1 MKKIISKSL
10 FSVIMFSVLSA
21 CGTKE
26 TANNQDAAISV
37 TNAASKADTAVINQ
51 LSVNEDGLDLLPG
64 FEAWQNSEAAF
75 ALNKV
80 ISMETELKLAINKDA
95 DAETVGFSDYSLDK
109 ITQIQGCDFEED
121 LILDKYAVADM
132 DQDGTPEVIVNLL
145 SKYDNWTV
153 VLRFYKGDVYGYGFL
168 AREFQEPKADGRYM
182 ASLGAFDNEIVKLSF
197 DGYSL
202 KKNRLGYSVSN
213 NDNTEYYI
221 SEKKVEEKEY
231 SHFFDDYYSSDP
243 VSWHLF
249 SSDIRAGYTGEKLFK
264 VDFKARTKVGSKS
277 LDSYYSDMVNK
288 MEFTHKSRIPARLCD
303 MIAEAMQT
311 GKDDEIISPLITGT
325 ELSEEELVKLTGINE
340 EFAIYVKQLEVDV
353 DNDGTDD
360 LITQTYWGGSG
371 GFSSMQLFKGDKG
384 EYKLSNSFECF
395 LQEFKVISY
404 QGKNYL
410 LMKNFDYNTKY
421 DSGYDLYLYENGT
434 LADAVNFFFDIADY
448 DMNIVYENS
457 QFRGVEQIK
466 TTLTNKKMPR
476 ILENNDGVIYGTAE
490 LVDKSGEDYYKYSA
504 DVDNDGNFEIYNKFM
519 WYPSNMGTVM
529 QCMYDFNDSIV
540 LEDLWIRLE
549 DEVGEG
555 RLYTFWLDEIDEKNV
570 LYLYVGDNLDFS
582 LYAFMLES
590 VR

>member
-1 MKKIISKSL
+1 MKREARMIIDKDY
-10 FSVIMFSVLSA
+10 VIGEVDDKLYGSFIEHLGRAVYT
-21 CGTKE
+21 GIYQPDHP
-26 TANNQDAAISV
+26 TAD
-37 TNAASKADTAVINQ
+37 
-51 LSVNEDGLDLLPG
+51 EDGFRRDVIELVKELRVPIVRYPGGNFVSNYFWEDGVGPRESRKPRLDL
-64 FEAWQNSEAAF
+64 AWTTLEPNLF
-75 ALNKV
+75 GLNEFVTWAKKV
-80 ISMETELKLAINKDA
+80 GTEVMMAVNLGTRGVA
-95 DAETVGFSDYSLDK
+95 DA
-109 ITQIQGCDFEED
+109 C
-121 LILDKYAVADM
+121 
-132 DQDGTPEVIVNLL
+132 NLL
-145 SKYDNWTV
+145 
-153 VLRFYKGDVYGYGFL
+153 
-168 AREFQEPKADGRYM
+168 
-182 ASLGAFDNEIVKLSF
+182 
-197 DGYSL
+197 
-202 KKNRLGYSVSN
+202 
-213 NDNTEYYI
+213 EYCNI
-221 SEKKVEEKEY
+221 
-231 SHFFDDYYSSDP
+231 D
-243 VSWHLF
+243 
-249 SSDIRAGYTGEKLFK
+249 A
-264 VDFKARTKVGSKS
+264 
-277 LDSYYSDMVNK
+277 DSYYSNMVNK

-384 EYKLSNSFECF
+384 EYKLSNSFECL

>member
-213 NDNTEYYI
+213 NDNTEY
-221 SEKKVEEKEY
+221 
-231 SHFFDDYYSSDP
+231 
-243 VSWHLF
+243 
-249 SSDIRAGYTGEKLFK
+249 
-264 VDFKARTKVGSKS
+264 
-277 LDSYYSDMVNK
+277 
-288 MEFTHKSRIPARLCD
+288 
-303 MIAEAMQT
+303 
-311 GKDDEIISPLITGT
+311 
-325 ELSEEELVKLTGINE
+325 
-340 EFAIYVKQLEVDV
+340 
-353 DNDGTDD
+353 
-360 LITQTYWGGSG
+360 
-371 GFSSMQLFKGDKG
+371 
-384 EYKLSNSFECF
+384 
-395 LQEFKVISY
+395 
-404 QGKNYL
+404 
-410 LMKNFDYNTKY
+410 
-421 DSGYDLYLYENGT
+421 
-434 LADAVNFFFDIADY
+434 
-448 DMNIVYENS
+448 
-457 QFRGVEQIK
+457 
-466 TTLTNKKMPR
+466 
-476 ILENNDGVIYGTAE
+476 
-490 LVDKSGEDYYKYSA
+490 
-504 DVDNDGNFEIYNKFM
+504 
-519 WYPSNMGTVM
+519 
-529 QCMYDFNDSIV
+529 
-540 LEDLWIRLE
+540 
-549 DEVGEG
+549 
-555 RLYTFWLDEIDEKNV
+555 
-570 LYLYVGDNLDFS
+570 
-582 LYAFMLES
+582 
-590 VR
+590 